1 MQHQSSTQRVGALL
15 IHRPAR
21 VDQHTGGSCWHPQYT
36 GARKGWL
43 WVAHVIRQHSSTVQ
57 KHPNM
62 VAEQCRSRARIATRS
77 TRTTTTNAVWNVGF
91 SDGYR
96 RRSRMRKPWRLW
108 CVYGVSRGGENRR
121 SQLMWKSV
129 LVKVM
134 TNRLWTDR
142 QGTLPRCDHHLCSD
156 SSCWKSCREIV
167 TQSSCDGAEHEW
179 RNVSQRWRRRRRG
192 ARSRTPWGASRA
204 SDVLEMI
211 QQKVDASQVWDRRSH
226 SLQQSR
232 RRSEVLQENP
242 QEKTNFCSGI

>member
-1 MQHQSSTQRVGALL
+1 MVARAHTYPAQCNAASEQQPEGWRIVDP
-15 IHRPAR
+15 RPCP
-21 VDQHTGGSCWHPQYT
+21 GGSTH
-36 GARKGWL
+36 R
-43 WVAHVIRQHSSTVQ
+43 WVPVDTHSTPVPERDGCRWPTWSDSTAVQ
-57 KHPNM
+57 CRNTPNM

-77 TRTTTTNAVWNVGF
+77 TRSTTTNAVWNVGF

-108 CVYGVSRGGENRR
+108 CVYGVSRGDENRR

-134 TNRLWTDR
+134 TNRLWPDR

-167 TQSSCDGAEHEW
+167 TQSSFDGAEYEW

-232 RRSEVLQENP
+232 RRSEVL
-242 QEKTNFCSGI
+242 